1 MKTIQY
7 NATLAITSAVVI
19 GSYKKK
25 NIPRIRFGDSS
36 KTTFALKTLLFLQ
49 NTKITVS
56 EVSLLKHSCKQYVM

>member
-36 KTTFALKTLLFLQ
+36 KTTFA
-49 NTKITVS
+49 
-56 EVSLLKHSCKQYVM
+56 